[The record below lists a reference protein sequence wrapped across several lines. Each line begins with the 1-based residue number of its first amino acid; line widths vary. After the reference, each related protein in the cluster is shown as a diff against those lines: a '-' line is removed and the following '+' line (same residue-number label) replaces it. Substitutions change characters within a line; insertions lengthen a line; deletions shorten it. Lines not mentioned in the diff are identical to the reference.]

1 MKTLSRM
8 RRLYQSM
15 TATRFY
21 ITGLRMSRSPK
32 GCQFDP
38 LVRPPQASEMIQSS
52 IFILCIVFPNVLC
65 MTCERSESGPCA
77 C

>member
-1 MKTLSRM
+1 M

-38 LVRPPQASEMIQSS
+38 LVRPPQAEEPARLIRSPVHPPACGRMN
-52 IFILCIVFPNVLC
+52 NVYTDPHNTPKLLLV
-65 MTCERSESGPCA
+65 PV
-77 C
+77 